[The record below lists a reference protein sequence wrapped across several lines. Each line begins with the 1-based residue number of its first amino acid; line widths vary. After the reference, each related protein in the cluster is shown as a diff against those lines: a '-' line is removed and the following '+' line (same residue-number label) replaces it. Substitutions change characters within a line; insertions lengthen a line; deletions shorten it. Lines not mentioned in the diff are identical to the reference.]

1 MGNPVDIVN
10 VQHLYGM
17 NQQTHLTNASTFYDI
32 MDAVAT
38 DYVHKVNQIIVSN
51 IDGANNCDVN
61 IGIELNGT
69 IRYLIFAVTIPADSS
84 LSVIDTPLYLHYDAN
99 VSLGERLQANAQTGA
114 DLDVVVSWEAITD
127 VA

>member
-1 MGNPVDIVN
+1 MGNPVDIIN

-17 NQQTHLTNASTFYDI
+17 NKQTHLATAATWYDI
-32 MDAVAT
+32 MPAVAT

>member
-17 NQQTHLTNASTFYDI
+17 NKQTHLALASTVYDV

-51 IDGANNCDVN
+51 IDGTNNCDIN
-61 IGIELNGT
+61 LGIELNGT
-69 IRYLIFAVTIPADSS
+69 TRYLAYAITIPADSS
-84 LSVIDTPLYLHYDAN
+84 LSLLDTPLYLHYDAN
-99 VSLGERLQANAQTGA
+99 VSLGERLQAQAQTDA
-114 DLDVVVSWEAITD
+114 DLDVIVSWEAITD